1 MDNQISRRDT
11 LKFLGL
17 TVGGMALGNVLSG
30 CGSDSS
36 DDGSEQST
44 EYFYPGETLAADEMR
59 ISFMGTSFLPR
70 IKQQCNSV
78 FVELGNGDCFV
89 FDCGSGISANYVAM
103 KVPYSK
109 MTNIF
114 LTHLHGDHTSDLI
127 TIYCFG
133 PANDRKTPLN
143 IWGPSGD
150 TADEGT
156 TAFCSMLKSLMK
168 WHVES
173 FSFLSTG
180 LVDGQDG
187 YDINATELPYME
199 TGVAYEQ
206 NGVKI
211 THFPAVHARDGSI
224 SYKLEWN
231 GLSMVFTGDTK
242 PNYYVVENAK
252 GVDVLISE
260 MVVPPET
267 WVYKN
272 SGLQPGDQ
280 GYDQALQTAQDVQ
293 DSSHTPQKALG
304 YILSQTKPRIGIATH
319 FQAEDD
325 TIPAALEDIRTW
337 YDGTVSIVQDLAVF
351 NVSASSIRQRKA
363 KVSDV
368 EWMTEAKAYAPSEL
382 APPKYP
388 TPTSQLN
395 ETLLNNCI
403 PKEVYDP

>member
-1 MDNQISRRDT
+1 MDNQLSRRDT

-17 TVGGMALGNVLSG
+17 TMGGMALGNVLSG
-30 CGSDSS
+30 CGSDTT
-36 DDGSEQST
+36 DEVTEEST
-44 EYFYPGETLAADEMR
+44 EYFYPGETLANNEMR

-70 IKQQCNSV
+70 IKQECNSV
-78 FVELGNGDCFV
+78 FVELGNGDSFV
-89 FDCGSGISANYVAM
+89 FDCGSGVSANYVAM
-103 KVPYSK
+103 KIPYSK
-109 MTNIF
+109 MDKIF

-143 IWGPSGD
+143 IWGPSAD
-150 TADEGT
+150 SADEGT

-180 LVDGQDG
+180 LVTGEDG

-199 TGVAYEQ
+199 TGIAYEN

-242 PNYYVVENAK
+242 PNYYVIDNAK

-267 WVYKN
+267 WVTKN
-272 SGLQPGDQ
+272 TGLVPGDT
-280 GYDQALQTAQDVQ
+280 GYDQALAAAQDVQ

-304 YILSQTKPRIGIATH
+304 YILNQTKPRLGIATH

-325 TIPAALEDIRTW
+325 TIPGALEDIRRW
-337 YDGTVSIVQDLAVF
+337 YDGSVAIVRDLEVF
-351 NVSASSIRQRKA
+351 NVSASSIRQRTA
-363 KVSDV
+363 KVSDLA
-368 EWMTEAKAYAPSEL
+368 WYTEGKFYSSSQL

-395 ETLLNNCI
+395 ETLLNNVI
-403 PKEVYDP
+403 PPEVYDP